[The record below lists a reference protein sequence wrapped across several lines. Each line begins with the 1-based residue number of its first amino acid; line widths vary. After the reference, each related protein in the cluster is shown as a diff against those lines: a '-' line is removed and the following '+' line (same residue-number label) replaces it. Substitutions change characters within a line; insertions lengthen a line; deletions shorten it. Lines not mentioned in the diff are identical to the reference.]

1 MSFVGSLVGVP
12 RPRDTDPGTAGP
24 RWLDTSRV
32 TPAPAPGR
40 VPATVVSVLG
50 LAMVLACVVL
60 DVANEPADRTRAMMG
75 WGSISA
81 TVGLIAVATQV
92 PVLWRHPRHRVA
104 WVVTLTGLIWSF
116 DGLCESWAAYGMA
129 QAPYPPLTGF
139 AVWVVAQFGAFLLVG
154 LPLVLVLYPT
164 GRLMTGRWRVV
175 SIVAITMSCALPVL
189 LLFAPVTVLT
199 ADGFELPM
207 DTGMPELPIPRDVFV
222 PLLTAARS
230 VTLLSLPLAVTVTFA
245 RQRRATGRERTQLR
259 WLVWAAVM
267 CLVMSGIA
275 LWLHNGWV
283 VTVALM
289 LALAVTGASIAI
301 GILDPEVRDVDA
313 LMGGTIVWA
322 TVAGTVI
329 ALDLLLVTVLDAVL
343 GERLDERDT
352 TLILLLVAVAIY
364 APVRGRITGLVHRLA
379 VGRRGDRY
387 AVVSELAA
395 QLEESGDVRAQ
406 LPALAS
412 AVASAFKL
420 DYVQVEVFG
429 HGGGTIVAT
438 YGVRPRDTR
447 EVPIRYGEEEVG
459 RLELPARGVRSML
472 SKRDQALLF
481 DIVRQA
487 AMAVRSARLAA
498 DLQLSREQLVLARE
512 EDRRRI
518 RRDLHD
524 GLGPVLG
531 GVAMR
536 LDAAGN
542 TLDRDPETTRRLV
555 AQSRQDVTD
564 ALADVRRLVQG
575 LRPPALDDLGLLAAL
590 DQQAE
595 RLSSA
600 DLAVDVAA
608 EELGP
613 LSAAVEVA
621 AYRIASE
628 ALTNAARHA
637 RAEHATVRLVGGP
650 HSLLVEV
657 ADDGAG
663 IAPDVVAG
671 VGLRSIRERAAELG
685 GRTEVACPDGGG
697 TRVRAWLPTT
707 PTPALEETL

>member
-1 MSFVGSLVGVP
+1 M
-12 RPRDTDPGTAGP
+12 
-24 RWLDTSRV
+24 

-40 VPATVVSVLG
+40 APATVVSVLAVG
-50 LAMVLACVVL
+50 MLVACVCL
-60 DVANEPADRTRAMMG
+60 DLVNEPADRARAMMG
-75 WGSISA
+75 WGTVSA
-81 TVGLIAVATQV
+81 CVGAIAVATQV
-92 PVLWRHPRHRVA
+92 PVLWRHPRHPVA
-104 WVVTLTGLIWSF
+104 WVVAGTGLLWSF

-129 QAPYPPLTGF
+129 QSPYAPLTGF
-139 AVWVVAQFGAFLLVG
+139 AVWVVAQLGAFLLVG

-175 SIVAITMSCALPVL
+175 SVAAVAMSCALPL
-189 LLFAPVTVLT
+189 LLVFAPVSALT
-199 ADGFELPM
+199 ADGFEMPM
-207 DTGMPELPIPRDVFV
+207 VTGMPELPISGDVFV
-222 PLLTAARS
+222 PLLAAARV
-230 VTLLSLPLAVTVTFA
+230 VTLVSLPLAVLVVFA
-245 RQRRATGRERTQLR
+245 RQRRATGRERAQLR

-267 CLVMSGIA
+267 CLLVSGIA

-283 VTVALM
+283 VTIALM
-289 LALAVTGASIAI
+289 LALGVTGASIAI

-313 LMGGTIVWA
+313 LMGGTLVWTA
-322 TVAGTVI
+322 VAGTVI
-329 ALDLLLVTVLDAVL
+329 ALDLLLVALLDRLL

-352 TLILLLVAVAIY
+352 TLILLLVAVTIY
-364 APVRGRITGLVHRLA
+364 APLRSRITALVHRLL

-387 AVVSELAA
+387 EVVTDLAA
-395 QLEESGDVRAQ
+395 RLEEAGDVRDQ
-406 LPALAS
+406 LPALATE
-412 AVASAFKL
+412 VASAFKL
-420 DYVQVEVFG
+420 DFVQVEVFG
-429 HGGGTIVAT
+429 HGGGTITAT
-438 YGVRPRDTR
+438 YGERPRDTR

-472 SKRDQALLF
+472 STRDQALLF
-481 DIVRQA
+481 DLVRQA

-542 TLDRDPETTRRLV
+542 ALDRDPETSRRLV

-595 RLSSA
+595 RLSSG

-608 EELGP
+608 EDLGP

-628 ALTNAARHA
+628 ALTNAVRHA
-637 RAEHATVRLVGGP
+637 EARRASVRLVGSS
-650 HSLLVEV
+650 HALLVEV
-657 ADDGAG
+657 ADDGSG

-685 GRTEVACPDGGG
+685 GRTEITCPEGGG
-697 TRVRAWLPTT
+697 TRVRAWLPTA
-707 PTPALEETL
+707 PTPDLEETP